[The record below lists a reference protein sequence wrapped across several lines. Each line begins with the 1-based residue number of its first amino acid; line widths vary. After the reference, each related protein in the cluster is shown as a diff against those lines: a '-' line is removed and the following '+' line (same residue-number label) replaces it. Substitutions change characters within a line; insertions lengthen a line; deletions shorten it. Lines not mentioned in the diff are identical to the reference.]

1 MCVRVAGKETG
12 WERDADLFGVSVP
25 ARTASKVSSCFL
37 KPGMD
42 ADAMFSDMTSCQR
55 ALAFSADAAWYR
67 LTFTGLAKH
76 RMCHRVK
83 TATFRRKVPES
94 TRFPSTDGKNYR
106 HEGHPWP
113 ASRDCGRIV
122 L

>member
-1 MCVRVAGKETG
+1 MCVRVAGRETG
-12 WERDADLFGVSVP
+12 CESDADLFGVSTP

-42 ADAMFSDMTSCQR
+42 ADAMFSEMTSCQR

-83 TATFRRKVPES
+83 KAYFRRKVAEL
-94 TRFPSTDGKNYR
+94 DGFQRIGGKIYPR
-106 HEGHPWP
+106 QGHP
-113 ASRDCGRIV
+113 
-122 L
+122 